1 MKYFLSI
8 AILILLSSSLMGQ
21 KIGTIQPTKSYTN
34 TFDETLYYMPKSK
47 VIEFLDLETK
57 AKFDSIRIEKYKE
70 LTNQYQERIS
80 LADSASQVK
89 NLEAEFWRQ
98 KLLSN
103 DDELKAEKKTAIQ
116 LRADLEDVKRSRIY
130 YFAAGIVATSIAVV
144 ALK

>member
-1 MKYFLSI
+1 MKYIFSFV
-8 AILILLSSSLMGQ
+8 ILFIVCTSLMGQ
-21 KIGTIQPTKSYTN
+21 TSGTIKPSQTYTN
-34 TFDETLYYMPKSK
+34 TSNETVYYIPKSK
-47 VIEFLDLETK
+47 VIQFLDLETK